1 MNRRKAIGGILGLTG
16 ISVASFV
23 GVKYLSENEQL
34 NKGQLKNYINLISE
48 LVNEIIPPTETP
60 GAKEAKVQDYII
72 DFMESCS
79 SKKEYE
85 NFLNGLIDLQ
95 ADCFNTYGHSFENC
109 LVDQKKEVLAD
120 LDNSLQYSSLLNK
133 IRDRLFGRSFFNILK
148 TLTIEGYCTSSTGAT
163 EQLAYNPIPGRYI
176 AITKLGINQKAWAT
190 R

>member
-1 MNRRKAIGGILGLTG
+1 MNRRKAIGGILGLAG
-16 ISVASFV
+16 ITFASYV
-23 GVKYLSENEQL
+23 TVKSFSKKSQL
-34 NKGQLKNYINLISE
+34 NEGQLKTHLILISE
-48 LVNEIIPPTETP
+48 LVDEIIPPTETP

-79 SKKEYE
+79 SKKDYD

-95 ADCFNTYGHSFENC
+95 ANCFNTYGHSFENC
-109 LVDQKKEVLAD
+109 LVDQKKEVLDD
-120 LDNSLQYSSLLNK
+120 LDNSLKYSSLLSK

-148 TLTIEGYCTSSTGAT
+148 TLTIEGYCTSSIGAT
-163 EQLAYNPIPGRYI
+163 ELLAYQPIPGRYI